1 MKRERERERERE
13 KTEKVIMAMMMSIIL
28 TEEKHSY
35 AKRAAFLQYSYQSG
49 TECLVERILTEFI
62 HIG

>member
-1 MKRERERERERE
+1 VKSEREREKE

-28 TEEKHSY
+28 TEKKHSY
-35 AKRAAFLQYSYQSG
+35 AERAAFLQHGYQSG
-49 TECLVERILTEFI
+49 TKCIVEWMLTKFI